1 MPVNVP
7 GTTAWSNVQSPIAG
21 EVNSAP
27 ALNSTT
33 ITPLVNRTNYLKNI
47 TEPHTGTGVERHKV
61 LSDISP
67 AYNSLRSITGMTTG
81 DGFWVQ
87 DSATGSF
94 DFFVYDAS
102 SGLAERVPDV
112 IRSGTGAWINAKR
125 NPNGYLEH
133 CVAGQVEVTAFAMQ
147 EISSDVIS
155 PTSLDFF
162 TGASPSS
169 IAFPTA
175 ALGQTG
181 WIVDCD
187 IVVNYRARFSGS
199 QQLSFFVDFSL
210 DGSDIETVADYVL
223 GQGVSGY
230 TIMPNNLLLDIP
242 QQLVVK
248 KRFFYT
254 MASAPL
260 TLTPYLVANK
270 SLGMPANSP
279 NAAFIRTH
287 EGIMPN
293 RCVINISRIFF

>member
-7 GTTAWSNVQSPIAG
+7 GTTTWSNVQSPIAG

-27 ALNSTT
+27 ALNATT

-87 DSATGSF
+87 DSATGSL
-94 DFFVYDAS
+94 DFFIYDAT
-102 SGLAERVPDV
+102 SGLIERVPDV

-133 CVAGQVEVTAFAMQ
+133 CVAGQIEVTSFAMQ

-169 IAFPTA
+169 IAFPTV

-187 IVVNYRARFSGS
+187 VVVNYRARFSGS
-199 QQLSFFVDFSL
+199 EQLNFYINFGI
-210 DGSDIETVADYVL
+210 DGSTETVGDYAI
-223 GQGVSGY
+223 GQGASGY
-230 TIMPNNLLLDIP
+230 AIMPSSILLDIP

-248 KRFFYT
+248 KRYFYPI
-254 MASAPL
+254 SGAPL
-260 TLTPYLVANK
+260 LVTPYMVAHK
-270 SLGMPANSP
+270 AIGMPGNSP
-279 NAAFIRTH
+279 GAAFIRTH